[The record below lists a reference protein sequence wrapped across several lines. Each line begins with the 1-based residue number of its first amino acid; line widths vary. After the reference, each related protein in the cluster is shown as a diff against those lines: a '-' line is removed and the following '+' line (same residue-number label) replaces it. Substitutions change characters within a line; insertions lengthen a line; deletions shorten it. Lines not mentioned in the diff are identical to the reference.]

1 MEIPTMDMNAE
12 TLAGQTEQT
21 AHDGANA
28 ARETVNAGADAA
40 KDSMNA
46 GAQAFGHAAAAGDRM
61 MRDAMDRASQVG
73 DQAFKDGMEK
83 SLQALNEL
91 NAQSKRNLEAVVE
104 SVTAAT
110 KGAETLSNEAMT
122 YTRKTVEGHVE
133 QARALSGAR
142 SVQEVVELQTTYA
155 KSAMEAYIA
164 QMNKAAEIMSDVV
177 KQSFRPLNERATAMV
192 ETMQSAR

>member
-1 MEIPTMDMNAE
+1 
-12 TLAGQTEQT
+12 
-21 AHDGANA
+21 
-28 ARETVNAGADAA
+28 
-40 KDSMNA
+40 
-46 GAQAFGHAAAAGDRM
+46 M
-61 MRDAMDRASQVG
+61 MREVMDRASTVG

-83 SLQALNEL
+83 SLTALNEL

-110 KGAETLSNEAMT
+110 KGAETLSAEAMAFT
-122 YTRKTVEGHVE
+122 KKAVEGQVE
-133 QARALSGAR
+133 QAKALSGAR

-164 QMNKAAEIMSDVV
+164 QMNKAAEIMSGVV
-177 KQSFRPLNERATAMV
+177 KESFRPLNERATALM

>member
-1 MEIPTMDMNAE
+1 MDMNAE
-12 TLAGQTEQT
+12 TLAGQTEQA
-21 AHDGANA
+21 AHEGASA
-28 ARETVNAGADAA
+28 ADHSFSAGADAA

-46 GAQAFGHAAAAGDRM
+46 GAHAFGQAASAGDRM
-61 MRDAMDRASQVG
+61 VRDAMDRASKLG

-83 SLQALNEL
+83 SLAALNEL

-122 YTRKTVEGHVE
+122 YARRAVEGQVE
-133 QARALSGAR
+133 QAKALSGAR
-142 SVQEVVELQTTYA
+142 SVQEVVELQTSYA
-155 KSAMEAYIA
+155 KSSMEAYIA
-164 QMNKAAEIMSDVV
+164 QMNKAAEIMSGVV
-177 KQSFRPLNERATAMV
+177 KESFRPLNERATALV

>member
-1 MEIPTMDMNAE
+1 MDMNAE
-12 TLAGQTEQT
+12 TLAGQTEQ
-21 AHDGANA
+21 A
-28 ARETVNAGADAA
+28 AREGASAAHQSFSAGASAA

-46 GAQAFGHAAAAGDRM
+46 GAHAFGQAAQAGDKM
-61 MRDAMDRASQVG
+61 MRDAMDRASQLG

-83 SLQALNEL
+83 SLSALNEL

-122 YTRKTVEGHVE
+122 YARRAVEGQVE
-133 QARALSGAR
+133 QAKALSGAR

-155 KSAMEAYIA
+155 KSSMEAYIA
-164 QMNKAAEIMSDVV
+164 QMNKAAEIMSNVV
-177 KQSFRPLNERATAMV
+177 KESFRPLNERATALV

>member
-1 MEIPTMDMNAE
+1 METNAE

-21 AHDGANA
+21 AHDGTNA
-28 ARETVNAGADAA
+28 ARETMNAGADAA
-40 KDSMNA
+40 KQSMNA
-46 GAQAFGHAAAAGDRM
+46 GAQAFGQAAAVGDRM

-83 SLQALNEL
+83 SLAALNEL

-122 YTRKTVEGHVE
+122 YTRKTVEGQVE

-177 KQSFRPLNERATAMV
+177 KQSFRPLNERATALV